1 MTDIPSQVIAAL
13 PERIRGEIEA
23 VAVGVNRVEEIRLH
37 RGRRVTLT
45 SAGRNIPTPAIM
57 TASEIDRTLTRLC
70 EGSVYAFRDT
80 IAEGYISLRGGIRVG
95 VCGRA
100 AISGGKI
107 CGIYDV
113 DSLIIRIPHPAP
125 RVGKEIANLIGEMRF
140 ASGVLIYSPPGVGKT
155 TLLRALA
162 AELSSGRDARR
173 VSVVD
178 TRGELAYSLD
188 GGALCLD
195 ILTGYP
201 KHTGIAIAARTL
213 GTQLIICDEI
223 GNRAEAD
230 AICEAH
236 NCGVPLIATAH
247 AGNLYELLAKPGIAL
262 LHKSGCFGAYV
273 GLSRKGEF
281 GFDYDICKRE
291 DAGVVY
297 T

>member
-1 MTDIPSQVIAAL
+1 M
-13 PERIRGEIEA
+13 
-23 VAVGVNRVEEIRLH
+23 
-37 RGRRVTLT
+37 
-45 SAGRNIPTPAIM
+45 
-57 TASEIDRTLTRLC
+57 
-70 EGSVYAFRDT
+70 
-80 IAEGYISLRGGIRVG
+80 
-95 VCGRA
+95 
-100 AISGGKI
+100 
-107 CGIYDV
+107 
-113 DSLIIRIPHPAP
+113 
-125 RVGKEIANLIGEMRF
+125 
-140 ASGVLIYSPPGVGKT
+140 
-155 TLLRALA
+155 
-162 AELSSGRDARR
+162 
-173 VSVVD
+173 SVVD